1 MAIVIG
7 VLKMT
12 ETYRSQ
18 SEHET
23 ETIARDVLALCNGA
37 ATTILL
43 IGDLGAGKTA
53 FVRGLVAAAGG
64 DPQDVSSPTFV
75 LMQEYAGDL
84 MVYHVD
90 LYRLRPEE
98 VLDFEPQIHDLID
111 RGGIVA
117 IEWADRLPSPYDG
130 AIQVNIEDQGDD
142 DRLLTVECV
151 TTATTAR
158 A

>member
-1 MAIVIG
+1 
-7 VLKMT
+7 MT
-12 ETYRSQ
+12 ETYRTR
-18 SEHET
+18 SEEET
-23 ETIARDVLALCNGA
+23 EAIARVVLSLCNGTA
-37 ATTILL
+37 NTILL
-43 IGDLGAGKTA
+43 VGDLGAGKTA
-53 FVRGLVAAAGG
+53 FVRGLVGATGG

-75 LMQEYAGDL
+75 LMQEYAGDP

-117 IEWADRLPSPYDG
+117 IEWADRLPAPYDR

-142 DRLLTVECV
+142 DRLLTVERV
-151 TTATTAR
+151 TTATTSR

>member
-1 MAIVIG
+1 
-7 VLKMT
+7 MT
-12 ETYRSQ
+12 EMYRSQ

-23 ETIARDVLALCNGA
+23 ESIAGDVLALCNGT

-53 FVRGLVAAAGG
+53 FVRGLVAAVGG

-75 LMQEYAGDL
+75 LMQEYAGDPT
-84 MVYHVD
+84 VYHVD

-117 IEWADRLPSPYDG
+117 IEWADRLPTLYDG
-130 AIQVNIEDQGDD
+130 AVQVNIEDQGDD
-142 DRLLTVECV
+142 DRLLAVERV
-151 TTATTAR
+151 TAATPSR

>member
-1 MAIVIG
+1 MS
-7 VLKMT
+7 
-12 ETYRSQ
+12 RS
-18 SEHET
+18 EEET
-23 ETIARDVLALCNGA
+23 ETIARDVLALCNRA

-53 FVRGLVAAAGG
+53 FVRGLVGATGG

-75 LMQEYAGDL
+75 LMQEYAGDPT
-84 MVYHVD
+84 VYHVD
-90 LYRLRPEE
+90 LYRLRPAE

-117 IEWADRLPSPYDG
+117 IEWADRLPTLYDG
-130 AIQVNIEDQGDD
+130 AVQVNIEDQGDD
-142 DRLLTVECV
+142 DRLLAVERV
-151 TTATTAR
+151 TAATPSR